1 MIALIDRSRDEERD
15 IVESLGETLEGLSK
29 SFVHGISKLPVVPA
43 FDVSGFFEVDGV
55 AYKFTYKITRL
66 DELDPEAQREAIEE
80 YRNNS
85 EGDRR

>member
-15 IVESLGETLEGLSK
+15 IVESLGQTLEGLSK

-66 DELDPEAQREAIEE
+66 DELDPEAQREAVEKFSQ
-80 YRNNS
+80 NGDTS
-85 EGDRR
+85 E